1 MKSSLVI
8 ASVLLAGV
16 ALGVNA
22 YRINNNNNNNQDEN
36 HNQWSRFQQ
45 SDFSAES
52 LNQEPNFFDQQ
63 TAGSRLNHDNE
74 QFNKRIVSNNDNSES
89 TFTDRQYQNSQYDET
104 HFDFNENQQQQQ
116 QQQQQTTTTQQQ
128 QQQDQQQQYG
138 NQNQATS
145 GQFSGLA
152 KKIADKVAAIQQ
164 IAVNHN
170 IAYNV
175 NYLNGALEV
184 ARDSVKLSANNFVS
198 FYNTTMKNLDNGDLE
213 YMYLNLEKDTCFA
226 QYHFSQIETTGSFK
240 SDVRDA
246 RSGYYT
252 IVMNNVYSNL
262 TTSFY
267 DDQHSVVRSA
277 KFQNADAN
285 IKTQDGSETQVFNPA
300 LQRFLGVL
308 AKAVSNEVKMSARS
322 TALVQIKNEIRKPIY
337 YQNQNTENT
346 KLFDLVWQE
355 DNVAM
360 EMRNIGFGNS
370 KLASATEQLF
380 KSMTFQRKSPDS
392 YTMRY
397 DFALNDLEWISPLT
411 VMSAGKRT
419 TTPPTKF
426 NVDKINV
433 QVFFDK
439 SSFNQQESCDKI
451 SVNTDVRGLTFNLD
465 NNLRSEVVSV
475 IENKLERFIQHSLGS
490 YIQKTLKQNVCNN
503 NYYKY

>member
-1 MKSSLVI
+1 M
-8 ASVLLAGV
+8 
-16 ALGVNA
+16 
-22 YRINNNNNNNQDEN
+22 
-36 HNQWSRFQQ
+36 
-45 SDFSAES
+45 
-52 LNQEPNFFDQQ
+52 
-63 TAGSRLNHDNE
+63 
-74 QFNKRIVSNNDNSES
+74 SNNDNSES
-89 TFTDRQYQNSQYDET
+89 TFTDRQYQNSKYDET
-104 HFDFNENQQQQQ
+104 HFGSNEN
-116 QQQQQTTTTQQQ
+116 
-128 QQQDQQQQYG
+128 QQQQYG

-152 KKIADKVAAIQQ
+152 KKIVDKVAAIQQ

-170 IAYNV
+170 IADNI

-184 ARDSVKLSANNFVS
+184 ARDSVRLSANNFVS
-198 FYNTTMKNLDNGDLE
+198 FYNTTMKNLDNGDLK

-226 QYHFSQIETTGSFK
+226 QYHFNQIETTGSFK

-252 IVMNNVYSNL
+252 IIMNNVYSNL
-262 TTSFY
+262 TTGFY
-267 DDQHSVVRSA
+267 DDKHSVVRSA
-277 KFQNADAN
+277 KFQNADVN

-308 AKAVSNEVKMSARS
+308 AKAVSNEVKMSGRN
-322 TALVQIKNEIRKPIY
+322 TAFVQIKNEIRKPIY

-360 EMRNIGFGNS
+360 EMRNIGFGDS
-370 KLASATEQLF
+370 KLASASEHLF

-397 DFALNDLEWISPLT
+397 DFALNNLEWISPLT

-439 SSFNQQESCDKI
+439 SSFDQQQSCDKI
-451 SVNTDVRGLTFNLD
+451 SVNTYVQGLTFNLD

-475 IENKLERFIQHSLGS
+475 IENKLERFIEHSLGS
-490 YIQKTLKQNVCNN
+490 YIQTSLKQNVCNN
-503 NYYKY
+503 NYNKY